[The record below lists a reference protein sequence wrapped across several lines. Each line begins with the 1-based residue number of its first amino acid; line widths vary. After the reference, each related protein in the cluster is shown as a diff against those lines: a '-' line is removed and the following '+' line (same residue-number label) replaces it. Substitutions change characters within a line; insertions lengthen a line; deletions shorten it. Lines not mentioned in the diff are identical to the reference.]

1 MANVISE
8 EIGKP
13 IKIDHLFKLFILGD
27 LGVGKSSLI
36 LKYTEDSFNENPSL
50 QVDFKIKLMTLENKG
65 IKLQLWDTHAS
76 EKSGKIDEAHYKR
89 SHGIIFAYD
98 ITNQNSFKNI
108 ENWIKESN
116 KFSQKNVCKILV
128 GNKCD
133 KSNKVVSDDEGKK
146 LAKKFGMEFFETSA
160 KNNQNVNEI
169 FNFLVK
175 EMIKVNQ

>member
-65 IKLQLWDTHAS
+65 IKLQLWDTHGS
-76 EKSGKIDEAHYKR
+76 EKIGKIDEAHYSR

-98 ITNQNSFKNI
+98 ITNQISFKNI

-116 KFSQKNVCKILV
+116 KFSKKNVCKILV

-133 KSNKVVSDDEGKK
+133 KPNRAVTEDEGKK
-146 LAKKFGMEFFETSA
+146 LAKELGMEFFETSA
-160 KNNQNVNEI
+160 KNNQNVKEI

-175 EMIKVNQ
+175 EMIKANK